1 MFQGRR
7 ITCLPLHAVFE
18 CRCDDLSP
26 IECLLEA
33 YPEALLSKEEGG
45 SVTLTHGCHSRG
57 VYRCF
62 EIFSACVTNRCRWQT
77 VREIY
82 LAPRRY
88 VLIQTVIELWPIFL
102 PMLANA
108 RQHQGTLASAFT
120 LCTPI
125 RIKTRFH
132 YITDSDHFT
141 SQCESCRTTE
151 TKSDKGACPCI

>member
-33 YPEALLSKEEGG
+33 YPEALLSKEEEG
-45 SVTLTHGCHSRG
+45 SLPLHMAAIRG
-57 VYRCF
+57 ASTAVLRYLVHA
-62 EIFSACVTNRCRWQT
+62 SPHRCRWQT

-88 VLIQTVIELWPIFL
+88 VLI
-102 PMLANA
+102 
-108 RQHQGTLASAFT
+108 R
-120 LCTPI
+120 
-125 RIKTRFH
+125 
-132 YITDSDHFT
+132 T
-141 SQCESCRTTE
+141 SN
-151 TKSDKGACPCI
+151 